1 MFGKYN
7 MNRFK
12 KGKSAIPNTLS
23 EFYGVS
29 YNAELVSKKP
39 RLWKSDRVRQEF
51 LFCGVVEIFQRNWE
65 KTEEQDDLISAVYQ
79 KINKIQ
85 NNIPLDGNEPSITFE
100 EFTEWNVRY
109 PID

>member
-1 MFGKYN
+1 

-12 KGKSAIPNTLS
+12 KGKSAIPNKLS

-29 YNAELVSKKP
+29 YCAEIASKYPK
-39 RLWKSDRVRQEF
+39 LWKSDRVRQEY
-51 LFCGVVEIFQRNWE
+51 LFCGVVNLFQRAWE
-65 KTEEQDDLISAVYQ
+65 ITEEQHYIISAVYQ
-79 KINKIQ
+79 KIDKIQ
-85 NNIPLDGNEPSITFE
+85 NNIPLNGTEPNITFK

>member
-1 MFGKYN
+1 

-29 YNAELVSKKP
+29 CNAKEASENPK
-39 RLWKSDRVRQEF
+39 LWKSDRVRQEY
-51 LFCGVVEIFQRNWE
+51 LFCGAVNIFQRSWE
-65 KTEEQDDLISAVYQ
+65 ITEEQREIISAVYE
-79 KINKIQ
+79 KIDKIQ

-100 EFTEWNVRY
+100 EFAEWNVRY